1 MLTDYNYSENVQGSL
16 RITFINFKR
25 KEKGKLALLGLML
38 VFSVLGIEEPGGC
51 WVSALL
57 PGDSPKPRSQ
67 LIMIYRRKQNQH
79 SMLDGLEHRVKKK
92 DRMDYIRL

>member
-1 MLTDYNYSENVQGSL
+1 MSL
-16 RITFINFKR
+16 IITFINFKR
-25 KEKGKLALLGLML
+25 KEKGKLALQGLMLL

-67 LIMIYRRKQNQH
+67 LIMIYRRKQNLH

-92 DRMDYIRL
+92 DRMDDTRL